1 MGAKLGPTDSF
12 RFSARDVNHNYNLS
26 FPIN

>member
-1 MGAKLGPTDSF
+1 MGKLGPTDSF